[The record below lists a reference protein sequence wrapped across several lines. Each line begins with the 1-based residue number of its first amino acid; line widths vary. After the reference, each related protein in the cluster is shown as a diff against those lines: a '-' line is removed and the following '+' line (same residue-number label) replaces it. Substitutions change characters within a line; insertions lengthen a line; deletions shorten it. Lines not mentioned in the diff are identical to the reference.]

1 MKILIFGN
9 RYKDGFPKGVYDLII
24 KLKELG
30 ADLRFEKTFGLRI
43 NEVMNLDLKV
53 NDLFDEVTD
62 ANLALSLGGDGT
74 LLRTASAIGSREI
87 PILGINCGHLGF
99 LTDVQEEEL
108 SQLAESLVKGR
119 YTTDERVVL
128 KTTTSDGQVMYALN
142 ETAVHKQD
150 ISSIIKI
157 KTEVN
162 GEELN
167 TFVADGLLVATPTGS
182 TAYSL
187 SVGGPIL
194 MPDSH
199 NLIIAP
205 IASHSLNVRPLVI
218 PDDFSIDLHVESR
231 NGCYLMANDGNM
243 SVIENAVSVHIERAE
258 FCVKIVRL
266 DNHSFFKTLKKKL
279 LWGAN
284 TINEI

>member
-1 MKILIFGN
+1 MKIVIFGN
-9 RYKDGFPKGVYDLII
+9 RYKDEFPRGLYALITR
-24 KLKELG
+24 LKEMH
-30 ADLRFEKTFGLRI
+30 ADLSFEKEFGLRI
-43 NEVMNLDLKV
+43 NEVMKLDLKV

-62 ANLALSLGGDGT
+62 ANLALSVGGDGT

-87 PILGINCGHLGF
+87 PVLGINCGHLGF
-99 LTDVQEEEL
+99 LTDVSEDEL
-108 SQLAESLVKGR
+108 SQLADVLMSGR
-119 YTTDERVVL
+119 YSIDDRVVL
-128 KTTTSDGQVMYALN
+128 KTTTSDRRVLYALN
-142 ETAVHKQD
+142 ETAVLKQD

-157 KTEVN
+157 KTAVN

-218 PDDFSIDLHVESR
+218 PDDFSIDLRVESR
-231 NGCYLMANDGNM
+231 NGNYLMANDGNM
-243 SVIENAVSVHIERAE
+243 SVIDNGITLHIERAG
-258 FCVKIVRL
+258 FCVRIVRL
-266 DNHSFFKTLKKKL
+266 ENHSFFKTLRKKL

>member
-9 RYKDGFPKGVYDLII
+9 RYKEGFPKGVYSLISS
-24 KLKELG
+24 LKEKG
-30 ADLRFEKTFGLRI
+30 ADLRFEKGFGLHI
-43 NEVMNLDLKV
+43 NEVMSLDLKV
-53 NDLFDEVTD
+53 NDLFDEVSG
-62 ANLALSLGGDGT
+62 ANLALSFGGDGT
-74 LLRTASAIGSREI
+74 LLRTASAVGDLEI

-108 SQLAESLVKGR
+108 SQLADVLLGGR
-119 YTTDERVVL
+119 YSTEDRVVL
-128 KTTTSDGQVMYALN
+128 KTSTSDGRVLYALN
-142 ETAVHKQD
+142 ETAVLKQD

-157 KTEVN
+157 KTAVN

-167 TFVADGLLVATPTGS
+167 TYVADGLLVATPTGS

-218 PDDFSIDLHVESR
+218 PDSFGIDLQVESR
-231 NGCYLMANDGNM
+231 NGNYLMANDGNM
-243 SVIENAVSVHIERAE
+243 SVVDNAINLHIERAG

-266 DNHSFFKTLKKKL
+266 DNHSFFKTLRKKL

-284 TINEI
+284 IIND

>member
-9 RYKDGFPKGVYDLII
+9 RYKDGFPKGVYDLISR
-24 KLKELG
+24 LKEMG
-30 ADLRFEKTFGLRI
+30 ADLRFEKGFGLRI
-43 NEVMNLDLKV
+43 NEVMNLELK
-53 NDLFDEVTD
+53 DDELFDEVDD
-62 ANLALSLGGDGT
+62 ANVALSMGGDGT
-74 LLRTASAIGSREI
+74 LLRTASAIGCREI

-99 LTDVQEEEL
+99 LTDVQDEEL
-108 SQLAESLVKGR
+108 GQLADVLMKGKYATEKR
-119 YTTDERVVL
+119 IVL
-128 KTTTSDGQVMYALN
+128 KTITSDGRVMYALN

-157 KTEVN
+157 RTRVN

-167 TFVADGLLVATPTGS
+167 SFAADGLLVATPTGS

-199 NLIIAP
+199 NLVIAA
-205 IASHSLNVRPLVI
+205 IASHSLNVRPLVV
-218 PDDFSIDLHVESR
+218 PDDFGIDLSVESR

-243 SVIENAVSVHIERAE
+243 SMMDNGITLHIERAE
-258 FCVKIVRL
+258 FCVRIVRL

-279 LWGAN
+279 LWGAQ
-284 TINEI
+284 TYE